1 MWKQLPNLLT
11 IARLALTPYLFLL
24 MWRHDYRGL
33 LWPFALV
40 GVTDVLDG
48 FLARRLHAS
57 SRLGAILDPIA
68 DKLLL
73 SGTFLV
79 LALTGAIEVWIA
91 AVVLGRDVLIL
102 GGAGALALARPGSQ
116 FPPSPWGKLSTFVQV
131 LYIMFAMGALTG
143 IHVKPAVVA
152 LKWAVAAL
160 AAITLMDYARRTVV
174 RAGVTPVNSRTAA
187 P

>member
-1 MWKQLPNLLT
+1 MKQLPNALT
-11 IARLALTPYLFLL
+11 IARLALAPYLFLL
-24 MWRHDYRGL
+24 MSRHDYRGL

-48 FLARRLHAS
+48 YLARRWHVS

-68 DKLLL
+68 DKILL

-79 LALTGAIEVWIA
+79 LALTGAIEPWIA
-91 AVVLGRDVLIL
+91 IVVLGRDVLIL
-102 GGAGALALARPGSQ
+102 AGAGALTLVKPGSR

-131 LYIMFAMGALTG
+131 LFIMFAMGNLAG
-143 IHVKPAVVA
+143 IRVASAVVA

-160 AAITLMDYARRTVV
+160 ATVTLADYARRM
-174 RAGVTPVNSRTAA
+174 RAA